1 MEANIEYWHS
11 EKRNRYS
18 KITSPDWSFHYS
30 IFEIGCRGFIP
41 TRFFSLMRQLGFTK
55 VQFRRIYNDLQL
67 LVRRCS
73 YIIWVNRYNKEFFP
87 FRFSVINGRVSR
99 SSLSN
104 LQLTRAETNRAAAL
118 VKLQERKLFH
128 LRIGDFGQV
137 QTG

>member
-1 MEANIEYWHS
+1 
-11 EKRNRYS
+11 
-18 KITSPDWSFHYS
+18 
-30 IFEIGCRGFIP
+30 
-41 TRFFSLMRQLGFTK
+41 MRQLGFTK

-87 FRFSVINGRVSR
+87 FRFSVINGRISR

-118 VKLQERKLFH
+118 VKLQARKLFH